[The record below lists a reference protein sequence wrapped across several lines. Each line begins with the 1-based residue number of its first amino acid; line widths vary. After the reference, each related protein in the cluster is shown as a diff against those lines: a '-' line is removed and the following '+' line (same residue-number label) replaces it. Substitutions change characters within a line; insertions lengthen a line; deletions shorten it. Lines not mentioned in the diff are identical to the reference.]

1 MKINTPLWILFV
13 GAFTCY
19 AIHNHIRQ
27 HDTGM
32 QLASALERTEA
43 LEKEVDATH
52 RQIEEIRALVDAQNS
67 ALHENVRSSVREEL
81 DSIMTDSVRKNK
93 EKALAA
99 FSNASD
105 VNGEHVY
112 GNPHAR
118 FSIYEYLDF
127 ECPYCAQFSATAK
140 KVADDSNGHVNVIL
154 RHYPLPMHGQEA
166 KLKALFAECVGHLDG
181 NRSFW
186 YAVHALFA
194 GKSTDDIVQNLNLNT
209 EDIASC
215 MSSENALTGL
225 LQGLAEGEKLQV
237 DSTPTVFILD
247 TKQNKRLRVPGT
259 PSEVDIAN
267 IIAGILR

>member
-140 KVADDSNGHVNVIL
+140 KVADDSQGNINVVL

-166 KLKALFAECVGHLDG
+166 KLKALFVECIAHHGG
-181 NRSFW
+181 NKSFW
-186 YAVHALFA
+186 YAVHALFS
-194 GKSTDDIVQNLNLNT
+194 GKNTDSIVQTLNLNSQ
-209 EDIASC
+209 DIASC
-215 MSSENALTGL
+215 MGTEQAITGI
-225 LQGLAEGEKLQV
+225 LQGLAEGEKLQI

-247 TKQNKRLRVPGT
+247 NKQNKKLKIPGT
-259 PSEVDIAN
+259 PTEGDIAN
-267 IIAGILR
+267 IISGILR

>member
-19 AIHNHIRQ
+19 AIHNHMRQ

-105 VNGEHVY
+105 VKGEHVY

-166 KLKALFAECVGHLDG
+166 KLKALFAECV
-181 NRSFW
+181 
-186 YAVHALFA
+186 
-194 GKSTDDIVQNLNLNT
+194 
-209 EDIASC
+209 

-259 PSEVDIAN
+259 PSEGDIAN